1 MSGRGRPPSKNPV
14 VSSINVRLTE
24 TDRKRLDYMA
34 EKLNESKAEVL
45 RIGLT
50 HLYLD
55 AVLKGERDDKNG

>member
-1 MSGRGRPPSKNPV
+1 
-14 VSSINVRLTE
+14 
-24 TDRKRLDYMA
+24 MA